1 MTEVLTGLTRA
12 RFSSVELTLLKI
24 GQFAVRN
31 GGCYFSRIVERGKF
45 PSMRVRI
52 SLKIGPILKAE
63 PLAPKGLQ
71 PFGARELLPYRSSG
85 PKPAYDK
92 QFPKELRTVQFAR
105 NFGTSPVSWKEA
117 KFLGVVDEHSQRN

>member
-71 PFGARELLPYRSSG
+71 PFGARELLIGGRAGPNPLMTSSSPKNFALSSSQETLAQARYRGRRLS
-85 PKPAYDK
+85 
-92 QFPKELRTVQFAR
+92 
-105 NFGTSPVSWKEA
+105 
-117 KFLGVVDEHSQRN
+117 FLE